1 MGLLLLALLP
11 RAGVD
16 PEMAG
21 EAGDEVRSLA
31 SLIARATN
39 ARNAETRSSALQE
52 ARAELARFDANS
64 FPDLARALRA
74 RLTELDPSFVAE
86 FGETG
91 LDVAV
96 PAWVHTPEP
105 LRRHSANSWPDRLGP
120 SARPASMRHHQRQVA
135 VADHV
140 AGHPAQ
146 DQLAQGAVGVGAH
159 HQA

>member
-1 MGLLLLALLP
+1 MMAAQ
-11 RAGVD
+11 RAGID
-16 PEMAG
+16 PELAG

-39 ARNAETRSSALQE
+39 ARNAETRAAALQE

-91 LDVAV
+91 PDVVV
-96 PAWVHTPEP
+96 PAWVETPE
-105 LRRHSANSWPDRLGP
+105 LVRRFVA
-120 SARPASMRHHQRQVA
+120 AQVA
-135 VADHV
+135 RGIDPARIRLPTGKEQAA
-140 AGHPAQ
+140 AGRTGPDAAA
-146 DQLAQGAVGVGAH
+146 LALPRTATVPKLASSEKSVSR
-159 HQA
+159 